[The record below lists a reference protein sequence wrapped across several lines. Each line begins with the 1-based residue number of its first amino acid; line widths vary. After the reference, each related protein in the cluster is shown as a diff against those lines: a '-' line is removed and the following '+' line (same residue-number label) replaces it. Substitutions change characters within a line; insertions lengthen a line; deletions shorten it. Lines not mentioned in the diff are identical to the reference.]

1 MELAY
6 KQYGEDPNKPALV
19 ILHGLFGMLDNWQL
33 QAKVYSEHFRVYTL
47 DQRNHGRSPHHHEM
61 NYDAMA
67 QDLADF
73 CKLHGLENIIL
84 MGHSMGG
91 KTAMQVAVNHPE
103 ILSKLIVADIAPK
116 AYKAAH
122 NKYFDAFKSID
133 FSAMETR
140 KEAEDAFAKF
150 ESNAGVR
157 LFLLK
162 NLQKAEKGY
171 ELKCNLQAI
180 EKAYPT
186 ISGSIDISYPISIPT
201 LFIKGENSNYIQSED
216 EYDIEQK
223 FSNVEFKTV
232 SKAGHWLHAENP
244 EEFIHKTLEFLLLQ

>member
-6 KQYGEDPNKPALV
+6 KQYGEDHNKPALI

-33 QAKVYSEHFRVYTL
+33 QAKVYAQHFRVFTL
-47 DQRNHGRSPHHHEM
+47 DQRNHGRSPHSPEM

-67 QDLADF
+67 QDIANF
-73 CKLHGLENIIL
+73 CSQLNLENIIL

-122 NKYFDAFKSID
+122 TKYFEAFKSID
-133 FSAMETR
+133 FSAIESR
-140 KEAEDAFAKF
+140 KEAEEAFAKF
-150 ESNAGVR
+150 ESNTGIR

-171 ELKCNLQAI
+171 ELKCNLETIERAYPIISGAI
-180 EKAYPT
+180 EIP
-186 ISGSIDISYPISIPT
+186 YPISIPT
-201 LFIKGENSNYIQSED
+201 LFIKGENSNYINSED
-216 EYDIEQK
+216 EYEIEQK
-223 FSNVEFKTV
+223 FTQVEFKTV
-232 SKAGHWLHAENP
+232 SKAGHWLHAENT
-244 EEFIHKTLEFLLLQ
+244 EEYLQKTLEFLLL